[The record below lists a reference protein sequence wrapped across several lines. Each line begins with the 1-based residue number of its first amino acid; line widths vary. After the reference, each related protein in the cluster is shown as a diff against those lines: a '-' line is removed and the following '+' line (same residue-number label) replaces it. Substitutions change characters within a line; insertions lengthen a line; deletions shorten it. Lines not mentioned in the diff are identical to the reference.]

1 MKCIKDLYIVCLK
14 MNREK
19 YTEFVSLKNKIDK
32 LPKESHVEILKIIQK
47 HNTNFTENNNGIFVN
62 MIDMSPVVL
71 FEINTFVNYLNI
83 QNHEIKE
90 FETKK
95 SEIELLL

>member
-1 MKCIKDLYIVCLK
+1 
-14 MNREK
+14 MNKEK
-19 YTEFVSLKNKIDK
+19 YTEIVSLKNKIDN
-32 LPKESHVEILKIIQK
+32 LPKENHVEILKIIQK

-62 MIDMSPVVL
+62 MMDMSPVVL
-71 FEINTFVNYLNI
+71 SEINDFVNYLNT
-83 QNHEIKE
+83 QNSEIEE

>member
-1 MKCIKDLYIVCLK
+1 
-14 MNREK
+14 MNKEK
-19 YTEFVSLKNKIDK
+19 YTEIVSLKNKIDN
-32 LPKESHVEILKIIQK
+32 LSNDNHVEILKIIQK

-62 MIDMSPVVL
+62 MMDMTPVVL
-71 FEINTFVNYLNI
+71 SEINYFISYLNT
-83 QNHEIKE
+83 QNNEIEK